1 MKNIIHVIV
10 NATSIVEHVIQ
21 IKNETMINASAS
33 VKSVVRS
40 QKFYSWNCST
50 CICENGKYLEK
61 YC

>member
-1 MKNIIHVIV
+1 MV
-10 NATSIVEHVIQ
+10 NATSIIEHVIQ

-50 CICENGKYLEK
+50 CICENGKYLKK